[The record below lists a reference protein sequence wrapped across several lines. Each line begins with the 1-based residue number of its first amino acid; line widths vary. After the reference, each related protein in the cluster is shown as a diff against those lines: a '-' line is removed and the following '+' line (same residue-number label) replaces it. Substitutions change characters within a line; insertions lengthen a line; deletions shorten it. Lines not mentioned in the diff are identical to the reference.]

1 MSRSG
6 CVVAMPV
13 AGRELGRF
21 SQEGRAARYLG
32 VGVWAFDLRPLFW
45 TSFLAG
51 VGEDKTA
58 H

>member
-1 MSRSG
+1 M
-6 CVVAMPV
+6 AMPV

-21 SQEGRAARYLG
+21 SQEGCAARYLG